1 MAEKLNKIVK
11 FRGDRLF
18 NGAVNISWANDDA
31 PKAKLASESFVFHGP
46 KYHGITQED
55 VGVSHGHKL
64 VDTASFAMKIARR
77 CYGHE
82 EQPFTM
88 AIAGYGTGKSH
99 LALTLATLLGN
110 PTSETSNTIIDAV
123 KAADPEIGNEL
134 GLLFQEA
141 PQPCL
146 AITINGMQGFDLAAE
161 VSRQIAS
168 ALKNDKLDTK
178 PLADLRP
185 RFIQAASLT
194 RLCNDA
200 LKSELLAAL
209 AATSLEQI
217 IQDLEQQN
225 EITYAKV
232 HDFFAAK
239 GIPIAALRGESI
251 RDIIE
256 ITTREYCGPDK
267 PYRSLVLLFD
277 EFGKYTEF
285 ATVKSQI
292 AGNGVL
298 QDLFEAVQANS
309 AKACFVGF
317 IQFELNA
324 YVQRVAP
331 ELRNEILRYITRFQ
345 NVNKLYLSINL
356 ETLIASLLEKIDRN
370 RLQALLRVTKGVSQ
384 DYMDSINSWFP
395 NSRNYRVWSDP
406 TLFHQIIRE
415 GCWPLSPYST
425 WFLFYLAAAGKHL
438 QERSALAILGEVMQ
452 RFENKTV
459 SDVAGWSIA
468 PAELWSDVLQQE
480 FITSEEAGQQGS
492 ITHSYASA
500 ISKHGARF
508 TAGQVAILRAVV
520 IASKLGLVAGDK
532 IEAVKALG
540 QLAGLDETT
549 AENEIK
555 QLQEEYNLIEWDNSF
570 KAFDIVGDAVPRT
583 QFIAFLRQKVS
594 SAFDETAKAQLFTN
608 KAKDWFSNVF
618 VDLDSDF
625 AEENRITTQEWKFQ
639 CYVTN
644 SLVLPQIIKMA
655 IDRWLESVEVD
666 KPRGTIIY
674 TYVTPSENIDEI
686 KKKTT
691 ISLRQMAKES
701 GYKNVPVIVVFLN
714 DEIGELGKNFA
725 EYHVLESM
733 TESDKLRF
741 GNLVGAHKEKLF
753 ATLQEQI
760 ESLLRARIWVA
771 GLEKAPETRKLR
783 ALCTEIF
790 KEIYPNPITFPFDGF
805 NTARGNA
812 ADTCHELIRELV
824 LGKLDYNGIMVKP
837 EKVKNRAIT
846 VLNQAWKIF
855 NKNGTISRR
864 PENTVINGLSV
875 IYDDLLNKDGKFSL
889 PDCVKQLCL
898 PPYGANLASAGLFLG
913 AYIAPRS
920 EKIVVVKGNREI
932 SFSQWVKDDLF
943 KGHYIHLP
951 LLQDTFIVQQGE
963 ASSEWEL
970 LLDEW
975 EHCAS
980 HDAKLKCY
988 QRAQDLKT
996 RKPLPSV
1003 QAYREDALSQ
1013 QTQASFHALR
1023 AFDKEFKEALSKAE
1037 MGSNKK
1043 DVGSLS
1049 HGVALMN
1056 ELQERMI
1063 GEGMWLDSQINE
1075 ITPHIETGRQ
1085 MIIQIFSEWLPMQTP
1100 RNATPSEVGD
1110 FKHIMLKKIGAN
1122 LKSLKLDDEYAQLE
1136 THTSSVIKNAEII
1149 AEAHQLVHSAKNW
1162 VTTYASTTRLARV
1175 AEIRALFQTGKDFA
1189 NKLRGMAQRAQ
1200 LSEINETRTTLFEFV
1215 KKLKDC
1221 EEDLVKRN
1229 SNIWDAKISSESDI
1243 DKILG
1248 EIENLVAAFEGLP
1261 EDLEDLHLMRKMLRL
1276 YRSFHQ
1282 RLADFSLNWAEFE
1295 ATAKNCQTEAEKALG
1310 EDEIPWSP
1318 EDIVEMFYKSQT
1330 KIRKER
1336 SQAWL
1341 DEIENSSSS
1350 LATMSAAEANSL
1362 LNKLNA
1368 PPSFIADSHMKSV
1381 KKLITQLTK
1390 RLEALEVEWLVEKF
1404 KELPVKT
1411 KLEFMKT
1418 AQKILD
1424 KSNS

>member
-1 MAEKLNKIVK
+1 MAEKLNNIVK

-18 NGAVNISWANDDA
+18 NGAVNISWANNDA
-31 PKAKLASESFVFHGP
+31 QKAKLASESFVFHGP
-46 KYHGITQED
+46 KYHGITQQD

-110 PTSETSNTIIDAV
+110 PNSETSNAIIDAV
-123 KAADPEIGNEL
+123 KAADPEIGKEL
-134 GLLFQEA
+134 SLLFQEA
-141 PQPCL
+141 SQPCL

-168 ALKNDKLDTK
+168 ALKKDNLDTK

-185 RFIQAASLT
+185 RFVQAASLT
-194 RLCNDA
+194 RLCNEA

-251 RDIIE
+251 RDVIE

-267 PYRSLVLLFD
+267 AYRSLVLLFD

-285 ATVKSQI
+285 ATLKSQI

-356 ETLIASLLEKIDRN
+356 ETLIASLLEKIERN
-370 RLQALLRVTKGVSQ
+370 RLQALLRVTKGLSQ
-384 DYMDSINSWFP
+384 DYMDSINCWFP

-406 TLFHQIIRE
+406 ALFHQIIRE

-425 WFLFYLAAAGKHL
+425 WFLFYLASAGKHL

-452 RFENKTV
+452 RFEKKTI

-468 PAELWSDVLQQE
+468 PAELWSDALQQE
-480 FITSEEAGQQGS
+480 SITSEEAGQQGS
-492 ITHSYASA
+492 ITHSYSSA

-508 TAGQVAILRAVV
+508 TAEQVAILRAVV
-520 IASKLGLVAGDK
+520 IASKLGLVAGNK
-532 IEAVKALG
+532 IEAVQALG
-540 QLAGLDETT
+540 QMAGLDETT

-570 KAFDIVGDAVPRT
+570 KAFDIIGDAVPRT
-583 QFIAFLRQKVS
+583 QFIAFLRQKVCS
-594 SAFDETAKAQLFTN
+594 SFDETAKAQLFTN
-608 KAKDWFSNVF
+608 KAKDWFPDVF
-618 VDLDSDF
+618 VDVDSDF

-639 CYVTN
+639 CYVAN
-644 SLVLPQIIKMA
+644 SLVMPQIIKMA

-674 TYVTPSENIDEI
+674 AYLTPSENIDEI
-686 KKKTT
+686 KKKTA

-701 GYKNVPVIVVFLN
+701 GYKDVPIIVVFLN

-725 EYHVLESM
+725 EYHVLENM

-753 ATLQEQI
+753 NTLQEQI
-760 ESLLRARIWVA
+760 ESLLRARIWVT
-771 GLEKAPETRKLR
+771 GLEKAPESRKLS
-783 ALCTEIF
+783 AICTEIF
-790 KEIYPNPITFPFDGF
+790 QQIYTKPITFPFDGF

-846 VLNQAWKIF
+846 VLNLAWKIF

-864 PENTVINGLSV
+864 PESAVINDLSV
-875 IYDDLLNKDGKFSL
+875 IYDELLNKDGKFSL
-889 PDCVKQLCL
+889 TDCVKQLCL

-913 AYIAPRS
+913 VYIAPRS
-920 EKIVVVKGNREI
+920 EKIVVVKGSREI
-932 SFSQWVKDDLF
+932 NISQWVKEDLF
-943 KGHYIHLP
+943 KGHYIHPP

-963 ASSEWEL
+963 ASSEWES

-975 EHCAS
+975 EHCKS
-980 HDAKLKCY
+980 HDARLKCY
-988 QRAQDLKT
+988 QRAQDLKL
-996 RKPLPSV
+996 RKSLPSV

-1013 QTQASFHALR
+1013 QTQASIHALL
-1023 AFDKEFKEALSKAE
+1023 AFDKEFKDALNKVE
-1037 MGSNKK
+1037 TGSNRK
-1043 DVGSLS
+1043 DVGNLS
-1049 HGVALMN
+1049 HGVALLN
-1056 ELQERMI
+1056 QLRERMI
-1063 GEGMWLDSQINE
+1063 SEEMWLDSQINE
-1075 ITPHIETGRQ
+1075 ITPNGCKY
-1085 MIIQIFSEWLPMQTP
+1085 
-1100 RNATPSEVGD
+1100 
-1110 FKHIMLKKIGAN
+1110 KHQGMKP
-1122 LKSLKLDDEYAQLE
+1122 
-1136 THTSSVIKNAEII
+1136 
-1149 AEAHQLVHSAKNW
+1149 
-1162 VTTYASTTRLARV
+1162 
-1175 AEIRALFQTGKDFA
+1175 
-1189 NKLRGMAQRAQ
+1189 LR
-1200 LSEINETRTTLFEFV
+1200 
-1215 KKLKDC
+1215 K
-1221 EEDLVKRN
+1221 
-1229 SNIWDAKISSESDI
+1229 
-1243 DKILG
+1243 
-1248 EIENLVAAFEGLP
+1248 
-1261 EDLEDLHLMRKMLRL
+1261 
-1276 YRSFHQ
+1276 
-1282 RLADFSLNWAEFE
+1282 
-1295 ATAKNCQTEAEKALG
+1295 
-1310 EDEIPWSP
+1310 
-1318 EDIVEMFYKSQT
+1318 
-1330 KIRKER
+1330 
-1336 SQAWL
+1336 
-1341 DEIENSSSS
+1341 
-1350 LATMSAAEANSL
+1350 
-1362 LNKLNA
+1362 
-1368 PPSFIADSHMKSV
+1368 
-1381 KKLITQLTK
+1381 
-1390 RLEALEVEWLVEKF
+1390 
-1404 KELPVKT
+1404 
-1411 KLEFMKT
+1411 
-1418 AQKILD
+1418 
-1424 KSNS
+1424 